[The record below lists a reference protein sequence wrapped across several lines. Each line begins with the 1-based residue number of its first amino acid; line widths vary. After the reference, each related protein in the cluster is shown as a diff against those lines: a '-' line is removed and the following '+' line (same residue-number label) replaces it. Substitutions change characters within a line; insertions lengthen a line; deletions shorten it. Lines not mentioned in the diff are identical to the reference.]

1 MHPDLA
7 SNIDTVDL
15 VHEFAASL
23 VKTLGREEAVWVC
36 RSNSWDGVLRII
48 ESPVADGP
56 ASKIT
61 H

>member
-7 SNIDTVDL
+7 SHDDTTDH

-36 RSNSWDGVLRII
+36 RSNSWDGVLRVI
-48 ESPVADGP
+48 EPPVAHGP
-56 ASKIT
+56 AKKVA

>member
-7 SNIDTVDL
+7 SHDDTVDH

-23 VKTLGREEAVWVC
+23 VESLGRDEAVWVC

-48 ESPVADGP
+48 EPPMAHGL
-56 ASKIT
+56 ASKIA

>member
-7 SNIDTVDL
+7 SHDDTTDH

-36 RSNSWDGVLRII
+36 RSNSWDGVLRVI
-48 ESPVADGP
+48 EPPVAHGP
-56 ASKIT
+56 ANKVA

>member
-1 MHPDLA
+1 MQLELA
-7 SNIDTVDL
+7 SHGDGADH

-36 RSNSWDGVLRII
+36 RSNSWDGVLQII
-48 ESPVADGP
+48 EAP
-56 ASKIT
+56 APYAPARKVR

>member
-7 SNIDTVDL
+7 SHDDTVDH

-23 VKTLGREEAVWVC
+23 VESLGRDEAVWVC
-36 RSNSWDGVLRII
+36 RSNSWDGVLKVI
-48 ESPVADGP
+48 EPPVAYGP
-56 ASKIT
+56 ARKIT

>member
-1 MHPDLA
+1 MYPDLA
-7 SNIDTVDL
+7 SHGDAADH

-48 ESPVADGP
+48 EPAVAYGP
-56 ASKIT
+56 AKKNS